1 MFMQVLVAFILGLL
15 SFSSAAFSADATG
28 VTRDA
33 IKIGMFGPIT
43 SSANVF
49 AKVLYGAAAIYK
61 DINDHGGINGRK
73 LDLVIED
80 DACDPKKA
88 PDLVTKLV
96 EQDKVFMLHGAWC
109 SSVALAAKPEIVK
122 RPNVPYMVLGA
133 GSAAISTPVVANIF
147 HPLTTSATVS
157 KSIVDFALTKNG
169 AKRIAIVTQDEA
181 GPKAQYQGSLD
192 YLKDH
197 KLEPVESVT
206 IANGAQDATEQ
217 AQAIKNKQPDA
228 ILAIL
233 YPPEF
238 GIFLRDA
245 YKIGLKTTI
254 ITVQGTSITDAYK
267 RVGVRDALKDVY
279 FYYPLNDV
287 VTAPALSKYAR
298 IFKKYYPSENLDTIT
313 FMGMGGA
320 LVTADAIRHLGANVT
335 QERFIAELDKTR
347 NFETG
352 IFPQPITFT
361 PKDHVGVKEGK
372 MITLLN
378 NKEVVVSRYP
388 ASNEARNTGA
398 STAR

>member
-1 MFMQVLVAFILGLL
+1 MVSRAAVVSLVSFTVLFLCPDRG
-15 SFSSAAFSADATG
+15 FCADATG
-28 VTRDA
+28 LTRSA

-43 SSANVF
+43 SSASVF

-88 PDLVTKLV
+88 PDLVQKLV

-109 SSVALAAKPEIVK
+109 SSVALAAKPEIIK
-122 RPNVPYMVLGA
+122 RRNVPYMVLGA
-133 GSAAISTPVVANIF
+133 GSAAISTPVERNIF

-157 KSIVDFALTKNG
+157 HSIVDFALTKNG
-169 AKRIAIVTQDEA
+169 AKRIAIVTQPEE

-192 YLKDH
+192 YLKEH
-197 KLEPVESVT
+197 HLEPIESVV
-206 IANGAQDATEQ
+206 IPNGAADATAQ
-217 AQAIKNKQPDA
+217 AQAIKDKQPDA
-228 ILAIL
+228 VLAIL

-245 YKIGLKTTI
+245 YKVGLKTTV

-267 RVGVRDALKDVY
+267 RVGIRDALKDVY

-287 VTAPALSKYAR
+287 VTAPSLSKYAR

-313 FMGMGGA
+313 YMGMGGA
-320 LVTADAIRHLGANVT
+320 LVTAEAIRRLGANVT
-335 QERFIAELDKTR
+335 REGFIAELDKIRRFDTA
-347 NFETG
+347 
-352 IFPQPITFT
+352 IFPQPISFT
-361 PKDHVGVKEGK
+361 PKDHVGVKIGK
-372 MITLLN
+372 MITLIN
-378 NKEVVVSRYP
+378 NKEVVVARYP
-388 ASNEARNTGA
+388 TEDVQAR
-398 STAR
+398 R